1 MKRLLLCEGKKF
13 FHSKIHWVLI
23 LFLFLFP
30 LLDIA
35 QTKRA
40 LQENK
45 VVYDGGVISE
55 PEGKQI
61 ADDMRKELQGTI
73 DEAWVLRVG
82 KQVEEYQDMGM
93 NKNDIRYQ
101 TIFNAYWDGY
111 RSLEGRHVYEADPLL
126 PSIVQSDIAENELL
140 YGPYEGWIKRMD
152 IFKHTA
158 LVYVLICTL
167 LFANLFNQEDAVG
180 MVDLLHSATKGRKE
194 LAWAKLLIA
203 LGMTAG
209 MGLCVFGI
217 LTLATGYVFD
227 VTGGDV
233 TVCMMQAVQVFN
245 FSQVYMQGFLLMMVG
260 GITTT
265 MACLFLSRW
274 VKIPMVSLLGGALFF
289 LLPLLFSISIADINL
304 NWQSFFPSNFLLFD
318 AIGQIIK
325 APWMVLSGSLT
336 MHRAP
341 AITLVWL
348 VLNSLLIIGIV
359 VQFRKR
365 KLGFLKRRRS
375 I

>member
-1 MKRLLLCEGKKF
+1 MRRLMICEGKKF
-13 FHSKIHWVLI
+13 FHSKIHWVLL
-23 LFLFLFP
+23 LFLLLFP
-30 LLDIA
+30 LLDSA

-45 VVYDGGVISE
+45 VVYDGEVISE
-55 PEGKQI
+55 LDGKQI

-73 DEAWVLRVG
+73 DEAWILRVG

-93 NKNDIRYQ
+93 NENDIRYQ

-111 RSLEGRHVYEADPLL
+111 RSLEGRAVYEADPML
-126 PSIVQSDIAENELL
+126 PAIVRSDIAENELL
-140 YGPYEGWIKRMD
+140 YGPYEGLVIRMD

-167 LFANLFNQEDAVG
+167 LFANMFNQEDAVG
-180 MVDLLHSATKGRKE
+180 MVDLLHSSTKGRRE

-203 LGMTAG
+203 LGITVG

-227 VTGGDV
+227 VTDGDI
-233 TVCMMQAVQVFN
+233 TVCMMQAVQVFS

-260 GITTT
+260 GISTTL
-265 MACLFLSRW
+265 ACLFLSRW
-274 VKIPMVSLLGGALFF
+274 VKVPMASLLGGALFF
-289 LLPLLFSISIADINL
+289 LLPLLFTISTGDINL
-304 NWQSFFPSNFLLFD
+304 NWQGFFPSNYLLFD
-318 AIGQIIK
+318 AIGQLIK
-325 APWMVLSGSLT
+325 APWMVLSSSLT

-348 VLNSLLIIGIV
+348 VLNSLLIMGIV
-359 VQFRKR
+359 VQFRR
-365 KLGFLKRRRS
+365 KQSFLKRRKL